1 MTSKTALVVE
11 DDEGARYLLSKLLA
25 GNGWTTVC
33 CGTGQACLD
42 ALDGMTPDAL
52 LLDQRL
58 PDMTGLD
65 VASEI
70 RARGGDAPIVFVT
83 AYVSA
88 EFVRQVQGIPNARV
102 LAKPFMPETF
112 LARLERCLPA

>member
-11 DDEGARYLLSKLLA
+11 DDEGARYLLSKLLS
-25 GNGWTTVC
+25 GNGWNTVC
-33 CGTGQACLD
+33 VESGQACLD
-42 ALDGMTPDAL
+42 MLDEVTPDAL

-58 PDMTGLD
+58 PDMSGLE
-65 VASEI
+65 VANVI
-70 RARGGDAPIVFVT
+70 RSRGGDAPIVFVT

-88 EFVRQVQGIPNARV
+88 EFVRQVQEIRNARV

-112 LARLERCLPA
+112 LTRLERCLPA